1 MTMDD
6 FIYLDNAATTPLA
19 PEAAKAMAACQASIF
34 GNPSSSH
41 SLGVEAAAALEKS
54 RRSLAGLLACSP
66 DELVFTAGGTEA
78 DNLALFGA
86 AYASR
91 RKGLVISAI
100 EHPAVLETADELA
113 RRGYRVRRA
122 PVDSH
127 GIVLVEKL
135 LELVDDDTFLV
146 SVMYANNEVGS
157 LQPVRRLAKAVKK
170 KGPGVL
176 FHSDAVQ
183 AFGREPISLAD
194 GALDLLSIS
203 AHKLHGPRG
212 AGALYVKKGTKLRP
226 LVCGGGQEMGLRSG
240 TENVVALAGF
250 AAAAE
255 LLHRSR
261 KDDGARIREIIAAL
275 TRIVIDNLDGI
286 IINGHPEH
294 RLPEIL
300 SLGTAG
306 LKSQNLLHFLE
317 DEGVLVSA
325 GSACHST
332 RTKRSHVIEAMG
344 VPPDY
349 AIVRISASRYTT
361 PQEAEEAGRIIV
373 RVVNKLRG

>member
-19 PEAAKAMAACQASIF
+19 PEAAEAMAACQATIF

-54 RRSLAGLLACSP
+54 RRKLASILVCNP
-66 DELVFTAGGTEA
+66 DELVFTSSGTEA

-91 RKGLVISAI
+91 RKSFVISAV
-100 EHPAVLETADELA
+100 EHPAVLETADELVQ
-113 RRGYRVRRA
+113 RGFEVRRA
-122 PVDSH
+122 PVDSR
-127 GIVLVEKL
+127 GVVLVDEL
-135 LELVDDDTFLV
+135 VELVDEDTFLV
-146 SVMYANNEVGS
+146 SVMYANNEVGTV
-157 LQPVRRLAKAVKK
+157 QPVKRLARAVKK
-170 KGPGVL
+170 KNPEAL
-176 FHSDAVQ
+176 FHCDAVQ
-183 AFGREPISLAD
+183 AFTREPISLAD
-194 GALDLLSIS
+194 GALDLLSLS

-226 LVCGGGQEMGLRSG
+226 LICGGGQEKGLRSG
-240 TENVVALAGF
+240 TENVVAIAGF

-255 LLHRSR
+255 LAHRAR
-261 KDDGARIREIIAAL
+261 EADNARIRKCMATL
-275 TRIVIDNLDGI
+275 GRIVTDNLDGV
-286 IINGHPEH
+286 IINGHPEDG
-294 RLPEIL
+294 LAEIL

-317 DEGVLVSA
+317 DEGVIVSA

-344 VPPDY
+344 VSPDY
-349 AIVRISASRYTT
+349 AVIRISASRYTT
-361 PQEAEEAGRIIV
+361 MEEAEEAGHIIV
-373 RVVNKLRG
+373 AVVNKLRR